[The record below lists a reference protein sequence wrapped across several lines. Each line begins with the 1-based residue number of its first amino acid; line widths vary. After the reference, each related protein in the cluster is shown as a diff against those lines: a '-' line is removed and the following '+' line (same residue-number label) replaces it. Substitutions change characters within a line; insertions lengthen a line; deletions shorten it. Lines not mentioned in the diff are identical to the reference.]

1 MKLKALILILIPL
14 LFVSCDSIFDK
25 GDVEKKF
32 SGPAQIE
39 FKPLQQEADQASGSF
54 DVAIQ
59 LIGEQRG
66 SDLTVNFNVDGASTA
81 VAGTHYT
88 LSSTS
93 ATIASGTSAATVTI
107 GLVDGNLAAGEEV
120 TLILNLEDS
129 GDVTA
134 APNLDQSTTYIF
146 GS

>member
-1 MKLKALILILIPL
+1 MKLKALIFVLIPL
-14 LFVSCDSIFDK
+14 LFVSCDSLFDK

-39 FKPLQQEADQASGSF
+39 FKPLQQEANQNSGSF
-54 DVAIQ
+54 EVAIQ

-66 SDLTVNFNVDGASTA
+66 SDLNVSFSVDGSSTA
-81 VAGTHYT
+81 VEGTHYT

-93 ATIASGTSAATVTI
+93 ATIASGTSAATVTV
-107 GLVDGNLAAGEEV
+107 GLIDGNLAAGQEV
-120 TLILNLEDS
+120 TLILNLDDS

-134 APNLDQSTTYIF
+134 APNLDQSTTFIF